1 MTVGR
6 GLRVDRT
13 AQVEHL
19 NDAAR
24 TQIKD
29 LAVAHDFRNAF
40 VGNDARAVSVHG
52 DVHGVSHADGVGDL
66 DLSTRRKTRGDDV
79 LCDVTAGIGRGTIHL
94 RGILAG
100 ESAAAV
106 RAGAAVGVDDDL
118 ASRETAVALGAA
130 HHEASGGVHEEA
142 GVFEPFGGHHRTD
155 DVFNDG
161 FDEFGLHLVAVAPFG
176 RVLRRE
182 NDRVGGD
189 GLAVD
194 VPQRHLALCVG
205 AQVRHRAVAAD
216 DGLLLHQ
223 AVCVVDGSRH
233 IGRRFVAGVAE
244 HQTLVARALR
254 QGIVVLFVHAL
265 LDVGALFVVAHEH
278 RAAAVINPVF
288 GIVVTDAL

>member
-1 MTVGR
+1 M
-6 GLRVDRT
+6 
-13 AQVEHL
+13 
-19 NDAAR
+19 
-24 TQIKD
+24 
-29 LAVAHDFRNAF
+29 
-40 VGNDARAVSVHG
+40 
-52 DVHGVSHADGVGDL
+52 
-66 DLSTRRKTRGDDV
+66 
-79 LCDVTAGIGRGTIHL
+79 
-94 RGILAG
+94 
-100 ESAAAV
+100 

-118 ASRETAVALGAA
+118 ASRQTAVALGAA

-288 GIVVTDAL
+288 GIVVTDTL